1 MKNKKLVA
9 LLLLAVLLAAGAFSV
24 LVNAVW
30 NEDEAVHIAPSEIE
44 NSTLAIGS
52 HLIHLSSLTNELY
65 EIAQDSA
72 DESGQNRIYYKSELS
87 DGTWFDIT
95 TASSLTDITD
105 GGTPVADSVIAGLFF
120 THHTKSDGV
129 TYDLRTDKAVNI
141 YDIKDPYDIESLDE
155 LLPLKNQYEIIKELQ
170 GDSNSGKKKIARIE
184 KILKIEV
191 ENETAEDSDGTLSSG
206 DNETAEDGE
215 EERPTVKNETTEACD
230 KALSALQEYYNVL
243 SENNASAEELGAV
256 QQVMSATDAARRAQ
270 VFITL
275 EAMLNE
281 YAQEL
286 SKVEDETA
294 SGEDGSV
301 KEGAAPDT
309 ELQSAVNDSL
319 TNVQNSLIEQEGKM
333 LTEGST
339 VMSALQYEYSQ
350 KLIADAESKI
360 HSSCDEDV
368 DALLALSNISESIVS
383 NKAKELSFLDGS
395 LLPRATDQYLSAL
408 QAGITPEYTAAVS
421 SNSSRAV
428 LQGICDTNTNALNIY
443 RNELESYISAKVLRQ
458 SNEDAKTFLRGRLET
473 AQGYSSLLPEDPFYD
488 GALKTVESHIAF
500 LSDQLR
506 QLEIASGGNE
516 LDKLIAQKED
526 LQTQYLSALDRNDL
540 TLAKE
545 YENQIDAVSE
555 QIAAQEEKQSSELN
569 NAQEALSNLE
579 EQLKNAEPGSTAA
592 NNLEKQIAQQKSE
605 IASLQAGMS
614 DGTVGKNVADLKS
627 ACLSAIGG
635 SSSGGSS
642 SGAASRETL
651 SKNIDALG
659 GLLDQNSK
667 IAFPAMQEVYS
678 ALVKERDVN
687 GNSSYDGDI
696 AKVEDYIL
704 NNKAAYDASLQPEL
718 STGNISD
725 IVDGFLSGQ
734 ADGLLDAETGGG
746 SGAGA
751 DLSNL
756 TENEKQA
763 VYLGALQKY
772 YDETQSSAAKQ
783 LLSSVSQKQKNIGN
797 SLVFSRIDN
806 VSGKF
811 IPLVAIAS
819 YSEMRYVWNKNKNQ
833 GTLARGG
840 TYYAFT
846 VYSDMVKKG
855 KNESSSENMSQ
866 AAKYYNNS
874 VYIPEDYAKNA
885 FETEAVYLTGT
896 SYGVLSSPKLDDLS
910 DQLCGLLIAG

>member
-9 LLLLAVLLAAGAFSV
+9 FLLLAVLLAAGAFSV

-30 NEDEAVHIAPSEIE
+30 NEDEAVHVTPSEIE
-44 NSTLAIGS
+44 NSTLAVGT
-52 HLIHLSSLTNELY
+52 HLIHLSALTNELY

-105 GGTPVADSVIAGLFF
+105 GGTPVADSVIAALFF

-129 TYDLRTDKAVNI
+129 TYDLRTNKAVNI

-170 GDSNSGKKKIARIE
+170 GDSTSGKKKIARIE
-184 KILKIEV
+184 GILKTE
-191 ENETAEDSDGTLSSG
+191 
-206 DNETAEDGE
+206 
-215 EERPTVKNETTEACD
+215 VKNETTDHCD
-230 KALSALQEYYNVL
+230 EALSALQEYYNVL
-243 SENNASAEELGAV
+243 SENNAPAEELGAV

-270 VFITL
+270 VFSTL
-275 EAMLNE
+275 ETILNE

-286 SKVEDETA
+286 PKIEDET
-294 SGEDGSV
+294 SDGEEV

-309 ELQSAVNDSL
+309 ELQAAVNDSL
-319 TNVQNSLIEQEGKM
+319 TNVQTSLIEQEGKM

-339 VMSALQYEYSQ
+339 VMSALQYEYSE
-350 KLIADAESKI
+350 KLIADAESKT

-383 NKAKELSFLDGS
+383 NKTKELSFLDDS
-395 LLPRATDQYLSAL
+395 LLPRATEQYLSAL
-408 QAGITPEYTAAVS
+408 QAGITPEYTAALS

-428 LQGICDTNTNALNIY
+428 LQGICDANTNALNIY

-458 SNEDAKTFLRGRLET
+458 SNEEAKTFIGNRLVD
-473 AQGYSSLLPEDPFYD
+473 AQGYSALLPEDPFYD
-488 GALKTVESHIAF
+488 GALKTVESHIDF

-506 QLEIASGGNE
+506 QLEIASGGNG

-526 LQTQYLSALDRNDL
+526 LQTQYLSALDKNDL

-545 YENQIDAVSE
+545 YENQIEAVSG
-555 QIAAQEEKQSSELN
+555 QITALEEKQSSELN
-569 NAQEALSNLE
+569 NAKGTLSGLE
-579 EQLKNAEPGSTAA
+579 EQLKNAEPGSADA
-592 NNLEKQIAQQKSE
+592 SNLQKQIAQQKSE
-605 IASLQAGMS
+605 ISSLEAGMS
-614 DGTVGKNVADLKS
+614 DGTVGKNVADLKA
-627 ACLSAIGG
+627 ACLSAIGS
-635 SSSGGSS
+635 SSSGGASS
-642 SGAASRETL
+642 GGSTSGAASRETL

-687 GNSSYDGDI
+687 GDSSYDGDI
-696 AKVEDYIL
+696 AKVENYIL

-718 STGNISD
+718 STATISE
-725 IVDGFLSGQ
+725 IADGFLLGQ
-734 ADGLLDAETGGG
+734 TGGLLDAETGGS
-746 SGAGA
+746 SGDGL
-751 DLSNL
+751 DVSNL
-756 TENEKQA
+756 TEYEKQA

-772 YDETQSSAAKQ
+772 YDETRSGAGKQ
-783 LLSSVSQKQKNIGN
+783 LLGSVSQKQRNIGN
-797 SLVFSRIDN
+797 PLVFNRIDN
-806 VSGKF
+806 VSGEY
-811 IPLVAIAS
+811 IPLTAIAS
-819 YSEMRYVWNKNKNQ
+819 YTNMRYVWNKNQNQ

-846 VYSDMVKKG
+846 VFSDIVKKG
-855 KNESSSENMSQ
+855 KNENSSEKMPQ
-866 AAKYYNNS
+866 AAKYFNNS

-896 SYGVLSSPKLDDLS
+896 SYGVLSSPDLNDLS
-910 DQLCGLLIAG
+910 EQLCELLIAG